1 MLDKNFIYIL
11 TSLQCIESTLSYAEN
26 LHTANDF
33 LWANRRMN
41 YNAALSQLLV
51 LGEEIK
57 KIDNILKV
65 DKNIPWRAIQGL
77 RNRIA
82 HDYRG
87 TDFEV
92 IFDIVK
98 NELSPLKNAL
108 ILMLEKITID
118 ENDFNEILKSPYY
131 SDLIYL
137 KNKYFL

>member
-1 MLDKNFIYIL
+1 MLDKNLIYIL
-11 TSLQCIESTLSYAEN
+11 TSLQCIESITTYANDYE
-26 LHTANDF
+26 TAHDF

-41 YNAALSQLLV
+41 YNAAIAQLLV

-57 KIDNILKV
+57 KIDIALKAN
-65 DKNIPWRAIQGL
+65 KQIPWRDIQGL

-98 NELSPLKNAL
+98 NELSLLKNAL
-108 ILMLEKITID
+108 ILMLENIKTD
-118 ENDFNEILKSPYY
+118 TTDLEIILQNPYY
-131 SDLIYL
+131 SDLKYL
-137 KNKYFL
+137 LK

>member
-1 MLDKNFIYIL
+1 M
-11 TSLQCIESTLSYAEN
+11 
-26 LHTANDF
+26 
-33 LWANRRMN
+33 WANRRMN

-57 KIDNILKV
+57 KIDNSLKV
-65 DKNIPWRAIQGL
+65 DKNIPWRGIQGL

-92 IFDIVK
+92 IFDIIK
-98 NELSPLKNAL
+98 NELLPLKNAL
-108 ILMLEKITID
+108 VLMLDKIEID
-118 ENDFNEILKSPYY
+118 ANDFNEILKSPYY

-137 KNKYFL
+137 KKE